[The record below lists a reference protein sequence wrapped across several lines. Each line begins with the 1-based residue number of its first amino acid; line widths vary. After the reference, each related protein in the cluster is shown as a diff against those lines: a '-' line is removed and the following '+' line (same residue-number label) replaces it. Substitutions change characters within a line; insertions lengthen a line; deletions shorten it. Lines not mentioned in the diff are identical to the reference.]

1 MKDPADKYTLDLKY
15 LARSNDPETSK
26 EAAESTASFAGVY
39 KNIIQAELKK
49 GAGTFEELAGR
60 TGLRPDQVWRRL
72 SDLEKEGRAFP
83 TSETRRGSGG
93 RKQRV
98 WKSWE

>member
-1 MKDPADKYTLDLKY
+1 MKDPADKYTVDVLH
-15 LARSNDPETSK
+15 LARTTDPETSK
-26 EAAESTASFAGVY
+26 DAAGRTQSFSGVF

-49 GAGTFEELAGR
+49 GSGTFEELATR

-93 RKQRV
+93 RSQRV